1 MTHHPWLILLHIW
14 SLVSDASRMTRPWPG
29 VCCTHPRAGAALS
42 MGDDIL
48 YRRKMPHGPEVRIRR
63 TTAPGVTPV
72 SAVLDVDRR
81 AGTPRE
87 KDGGTPPP
95 LKHVQGAS
103 EADVIAALRAEADDD
118 RAIAGLMRTKGQ
130 R

>member
-1 MTHHPWLILLHIW
+1 MRDNVPANFAQM
-14 SLVSDASRMTRPWPG
+14 S
-29 VCCTHPRAGAALS
+29 
-42 MGDDIL
+42 DDIL

-87 KDGGTPPP
+87 KEGGTPPA
-95 LKHVQGAS
+95 LKHVQGAT
-103 EADVIAALRAEADDD
+103 EADVVAALKAEADDD
-118 RAIAGLMRTKGQ
+118 RAIAGLMRTKGH

>member
-1 MTHHPWLILLHIW
+1 M
-14 SLVSDASRMTRPWPG
+14 S
-29 VCCTHPRAGAALS
+29 
-42 MGDDIL
+42 DDIL

-63 TTAPGVTPV
+63 TSPKGASPVT
-72 SAVLDVDRR
+72 AVLDVDRR

-95 LKHVQGAS
+95 LKQAQGQT
-103 EADVIAALRAEADDD
+103 EADVVAALKAEAEDD
-118 RAIAGLMRTKGQ
+118 RAISGLMRNKGL

>member
-1 MTHHPWLILLHIW
+1 M
-14 SLVSDASRMTRPWPG
+14 S
-29 VCCTHPRAGAALS
+29 
-42 MGDDIL
+42 DDIL

-63 TTAPGVTPV
+63 TSDKGATPV
-72 SAVLDVDRR
+72 LAVIDVDRR

-95 LKHVQGAS
+95 LKQV
-103 EADVIAALRAEADDD
+103 EAPTEDAAVAMLKAEADDD
-118 RAIAGLMRTKGQ
+118 RAISGLLRAKGL